1 MRVLFLHGF
10 GSRPGGL
17 KPAFLR
23 EHGHEVVNPGLPD
36 DDFDESVRIAQ
47 RALDETQPDVVVG
60 SSRGGAVALSLDNA
74 DVPLV
79 LIAPA
84 WQNWGRAPKITCQV
98 VILHSEHDD
107 VVPIRD
113 SRQLLAQNGVAGAHL
128 IAVGDNHRMI
138 DAAAFEA
145 LLGAIER
152 VGRKG

>member
-1 MRVLFLHGF
+1 MRILFLHGL
-10 GSRPGGL
+10 GSQPGGL

-23 EHGHEVVNPGLPD
+23 GHGHEVINPGLPD

-47 RALDETQPDVVVG
+47 HALDQTKPDLVVG
-60 SSRGGAVALSLDNA
+60 SSRGGAVALSLDNTH
-74 DVPLV
+74 VPLV

-84 WQNWGRAPKITCQV
+84 WKNWKTAGKITSQV

-107 VVPIRD
+107 VVPIGD
-113 SRQLLAQNGVAGAHL
+113 SRELLAQNGLPADHL

-145 LLGAIER
+145 LLSAIQR
-152 VGRKG
+152 VGRQG